1 MLSDLPTNLTPG
13 WQAID
18 MAIRC
23 LRVALRA
30 KDMQRS
36 GEVVAAIQSVMNAL
50 NKMLSAYTSPGTT
63 GSVAE
68 SAQEAATTDASA
80 SSPDADAQPPSGSS
94 SEASSDE

>member
-1 MLSDLPTNLTPG
+1 MLADLPTNLTPG

-23 LRVALRA
+23 LRIALRA

-36 GEVVAAIQSVMNAL
+36 GEVVAAVQSVMTVL
-50 NKMLSAYTSPGTT
+50 TKMLSAYTSPGAT
-63 GSVAE
+63 GPVAE
-68 SAQEAATTDASA
+68 SAQEAATTETSP
-80 SSPDADAQPPSGSS
+80 SSPDADAQPPSGTS